1 MAGMYSGMTSAHA
14 RSPPIGAAE
23 GSLLKGSLDSHITS
37 QPLSILL
44 LHDALRS
51 GLCYTNCIFLQL
63 LLPRKS
69 HIVGVA
75 RTFGGTVIA
84 HHDDERVE

>member
-37 QPLSILL
+37 QPLPILL

-51 GLCYTNCIFLQL
+51 GLCYTNYIFLQL
-63 LLPRKS
+63 LLPTS
-69 HIVGVA
+69 
-75 RTFGGTVIA
+75 VILLVLRSRSA
-84 HHDDERVE
+84 GQS